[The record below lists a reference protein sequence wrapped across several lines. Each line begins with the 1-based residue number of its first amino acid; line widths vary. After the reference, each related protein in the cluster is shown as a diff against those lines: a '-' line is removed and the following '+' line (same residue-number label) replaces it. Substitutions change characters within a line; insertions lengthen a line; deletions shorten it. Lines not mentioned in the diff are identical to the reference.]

1 MFGTDNRDTMS
12 EPKRIRMVV
21 RRGAQRRFEALQER
35 TANLPV
41 TVSWDR
47 RQQDRRSVDG
57 DIARDRRRT
66 ERRQQPAFTWD
77 LADFVVVE
85 ESESA
90 QRSDE

>member
-1 MFGTDNRDTMS
+1 
-12 EPKRIRMVV
+12 MVV

-47 RQQDRRSVDG
+47 RQKDRRAVDG
-57 DIARDRRRT
+57 DIARDRRRN
-66 ERRQQPAFTWD
+66 ERRGEPAFTWD

-85 ESESA
+85 EGGPSE
-90 QRSDE
+90 